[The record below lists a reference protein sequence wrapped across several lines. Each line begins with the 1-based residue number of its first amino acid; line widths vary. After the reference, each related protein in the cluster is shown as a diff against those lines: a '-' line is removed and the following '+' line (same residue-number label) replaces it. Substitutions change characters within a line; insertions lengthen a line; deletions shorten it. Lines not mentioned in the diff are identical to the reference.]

1 MLCSD
6 TLNDLRKFIFSL
18 DMPAEFKLSAEDKG
32 DHLTFFMWE
41 DNFKSLT
48 GEQQVSVAKKMID
61 LMNFTI
67 REAIPANLKVVRI
80 NE

>member
-6 TLNDLRKFIFSL
+6 TLRELREFIASL
-18 DMPAEFKLSAEDKG
+18 DLPREFKLSFKHNG
-32 DHLTFFMWE
+32 DHLTFIMWE

-61 LMNFTI
+61 LMKFTI
-67 REAIPANLKVVRI
+67 EWAIPANLKVVGI